1 MRKNIKKIILVLC
14 IILSVVGIVLTI
26 IYAKNNIKNSFDS
39 LLQLSNQ
46 NNQSFIPM
54 NKNSIKLTTL
64 YVVLIGT
71 FCTIFSLCIVYLIM
85 SIKNEKFYKIKDKI
99 IIYILSNIVVIGY
112 MLGTITI
119 ITNNFILNDKKIE
132 QQTTKDKVTLD
143 ESNSVAEST
152 IDLNNQS
159 TDVTITKGGTYT
171 FSGSFKHSIIVDAE
185 NENVEIVL
193 NGVNITTENTAT
205 IIGLNANKITIT
217 LNENTT
223 NVLTDGGNSEYDGC
237 IYSNAELI
245 FNGNGTLIVN
255 GNQNDGEGIATE
267 AKNITFNSGTYK
279 ITSIDD
285 GINAGGDGA
294 TITIN
299 DGTFYIDASGDGID
313 SNKDAII
320 NGGII
325 FVMGSDVGGDSGI
338 DTDDG
343 YTINGGFVVALGSD
357 MIETPNNISKQN
369 TLAFTLDNTI
379 SKDTIV
385 TLMKDE
391 EVIVS
396 FKSTKNFKTIIIS
409 TEYLTNGNYT
419 LYTGGSNTGVLSN
432 GIYKGG
438 TYTKGNIVSVNNY
451 ESFSINK
458 TVNTYGTKGDR

>member
-46 NNQSFIPM
+46 NNQPFIPM

-143 ESNSVAEST
+143 ESNSVAAST

-267 AKNITFNSGTYK
+267 TKNITFNSGTYK

-357 MIETPNNISKQN
+357 MIETPNNTSKQN
-369 TLAFTLDNTI
+369 TLAFTLDNII
-379 SKDTIV
+379 SKDAIV

-451 ESFSINK
+451 ESFSVNK

>member
-313 SNKDAII
+313 SNKDVII

-409 TEYLTNGNYT
+409 TEYLTNENYT

-438 TYTKGNIVSVNNY
+438 IYTKGNIVSVNNY
-451 ESFSINK
+451 ESFSVNK

>member
-357 MIETPNNISKQN
+357 MIETPNNTSKQN

>member
-245 FNGNGTLIVN
+245 FNGNGALIVN

-313 SNKDAII
+313 SNKDVII

-357 MIETPNNISKQN
+357 MIETPNNTSKQN

-409 TEYLTNGNYT
+409 TEDLTNGNYT

>member
-223 NVLTDGGNSEYDGC
+223 NVLTDGGNSVYDGC

-267 AKNITFNSGTYK
+267 AKSITFNSGTYK

-396 FKSTKNFKTIIIS
+396 FKATKNFKTIIIS
-409 TEYLTNGNYT
+409 TEYLTNENYT

>member
-26 IYAKNNIKNSFDS
+26 IYAKNNIKNSFGS

-152 IDLNNQS
+152 IDLSNQS

-357 MIETPNNISKQN
+357 MVETPNNTSKQN

-451 ESFSINK
+451 ESFSVNK

>member
-294 TITIN
+294 TITVN

-357 MIETPNNISKQN
+357 MIETPNNTSKQN

-438 TYTKGNIVSVNNY
+438 TYTKENIVSVNNY
-451 ESFSINK
+451 ESFSVNK

>member
-54 NKNSIKLTTL
+54 NKNSIKLTPL

-99 IIYILSNIVVIGY
+99 IIYIFSNIVVIGY
-112 MLGTITI
+112 MLSTITI

-152 IDLNNQS
+152 IDLNNPS

-357 MIETPNNISKQN
+357 MIETPNNTSKQN

-451 ESFSINK
+451 ESFSVNK

>member
-1 MRKNIKKIILVLC
+1 MKKNIKKIILVLC

-159 TDVTITKGGTYT
+159 TDVTITKGGFYT

-245 FNGNGTLIVN
+245 FNGNGALIVN

-357 MIETPNNISKQN
+357 MIETPNNTSKQN

-451 ESFSINK
+451 ESFSVNK

>member
-159 TDVTITKGGTYT
+159 TDVTITKGGIYT

-357 MIETPNNISKQN
+357 MIETPNNTSKQN

-451 ESFSINK
+451 ESFSVNK

>member
-1 MRKNIKKIILVLC
+1 MKKNIKKIILVLC

-223 NVLTDGGNSEYDGC
+223 NVLTE
-237 IYSNAELI
+237 
-245 FNGNGTLIVN
+245 
-255 GNQNDGEGIATE
+255 
-267 AKNITFNSGTYK
+267 
-279 ITSIDD
+279 
-285 GINAGGDGA
+285 
-294 TITIN
+294 
-299 DGTFYIDASGDGID
+299 
-313 SNKDAII
+313 
-320 NGGII
+320 
-325 FVMGSDVGGDSGI
+325 
-338 DTDDG
+338 G
-343 YTINGGFVVALGSD
+343 YTLV
-357 MIETPNNISKQN
+357 
-369 TLAFTLDNTI
+369 
-379 SKDTIV
+379 
-385 TLMKDE
+385 
-391 EVIVS
+391 
-396 FKSTKNFKTIIIS
+396 
-409 TEYLTNGNYT
+409 
-419 LYTGGSNTGVLSN
+419 
-432 GIYKGG
+432 
-438 TYTKGNIVSVNNY
+438 
-451 ESFSINK
+451 
-458 TVNTYGTKGDR
+458 RR

>member
-54 NKNSIKLTTL
+54 NKNSIKLTPL

-112 MLGTITI
+112 MLSTITI

-152 IDLNNQS
+152 IDLNNPS

-357 MIETPNNISKQN
+357 MIETPNNTSKQN

-451 ESFSINK
+451 ESFSVNK

>member
-152 IDLNNQS
+152 IDLSNQS

-313 SNKDAII
+313 SNKDVII

-432 GIYKGG
+432 GIYKVG

-451 ESFSINK
+451 ESFSVNK

>member
-1 MRKNIKKIILVLC
+1 MKKNIKKIILVLC

-159 TDVTITKGGTYT
+159 TDVTITKGGIYT

-245 FNGNGTLIVN
+245 FNGNGALIVN

-285 GINAGGDGA
+285 GINAGGNGA

-313 SNKDAII
+313 SNKDVII

-357 MIETPNNISKQN
+357 MIETPNNTSKQN

-409 TEYLTNGNYT
+409 TEDLTNGNYT